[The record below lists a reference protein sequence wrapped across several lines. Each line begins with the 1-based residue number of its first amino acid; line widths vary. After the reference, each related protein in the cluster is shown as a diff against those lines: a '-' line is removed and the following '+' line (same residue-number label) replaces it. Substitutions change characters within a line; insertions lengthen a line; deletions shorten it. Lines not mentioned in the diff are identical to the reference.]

1 MHLTWA
7 DKMQLMGVFSK
18 VMATYAD
25 HCDLLVYITTSL
37 AILLKE
43 GLRLCLCVC
52 VCVCVCGCVCVSVS
66 VYVYICVCMTMSV
79 HVCVNMHNCMQVHT
93 WKYLLCF
100 YTWLCLVRC
109 DLHKYLFIVS

>member
-1 MHLTWA
+1 MCVTVDVRMHLTWA

-43 GLRLCLCVC
+43 GMRLCLCVC
-52 VCVCVCGCVCVSVS
+52 VCVCVCVRMCVCVCMK
-66 VYVYICVCMTMSV
+66 ICVC
-79 HVCVNMHNCMQVHT
+79 VCVCV
-93 WKYLLCF
+93 C
-100 YTWLCLVRC
+100 V
-109 DLHKYLFIVS
+109 